1 MTSSTKTS
9 AKQTPVEIYTDGS
22 CVNYAAKGDR
32 AKKGHG
38 GWAFVVTYG
47 DTSDVREY
55 RSGYLAPPQ
64 TNQTAELEAVKH
76 ALQWIEDNNLAG
88 WRVYIVSD
96 SKYAINGMTSQF
108 IHQAAQDG
116 FDTVPNGSIWEEMHE
131 LAKRL
136 PRVRYRHVR
145 GHRGNKYNEMA
156 DRMASF
162 ARRTRGKKG

>member
-1 MTSSTKTS
+1 MKTLS
-9 AKQTPVEIYTDGS
+9 EKPIEIFTDGS
-22 CVNYAAKGDR
+22 CVNYADKGQR
-32 AKKGHG
+32 AKRGHA
-38 GWAFVVTYG
+38 GWAIVVIWG
-47 DTSDVREY
+47 DDANQY

-64 TNQTAELEAVKH
+64 TNQTAELYAVLN
-76 ALQWIEDNNLAG
+76 ALKFIKDNRLQNQ
-88 WRVYIVSD
+88 RVMIVSD

-116 FDTVPNGSIWEEMHE
+116 FDTVPNGRVWKEMHE
-131 LAKRL
+131 LAEGL

-162 ARRTRGKKG
+162 ARRTRKG